1 MAGFFCRSLIICLLF
16 LLAMASAAVA
26 KEDYR
31 NSIILYGAK
40 YTPDK
45 LGDIFLNS
53 HETSNSYLAAL
64 AWNREFSRSFGDLGW
79 ETEIQAVKHFGG
91 QHHLEFNA
99 LVVARWHRFPW
110 NRRIATTVAVGEG
123 LSLATRT
130 PQLERDNHTRVNALL
145 NYLLFE
151 LTLAP
156 PQSRWYWSGRIH
168 HRSGVYGL
176 FDGVHGASNFIG
188 TGLGYRF

>member
-1 MAGFFCRSLIICLLF
+1 MAGFFCRSLILCVFVSVALET
-16 LLAMASAAVA
+16 AAVA
-26 KEDYR
+26 REDYR
-31 NSIILYGAK
+31 NSLVLYGAK

-53 HETSNSYLAAL
+53 HETANSHLVAL

-79 ETEIQAVKHFGG
+79 EAEIQGVKHFGG
-91 QHHLEFNA
+91 QQHLEFNA
-99 LVVARWHRFPW
+99 LIVARWHRFPW
-110 NRRIATTVAVGEG
+110 NRRVATTVAVGEG

-130 PQLERDNHTRVNALL
+130 PRLERENHTRVNALL

-151 LTLAP
+151 VTLAP

-168 HRSGVYGL
+168 HRSGIYGL

-188 TGLGYRF
+188 TGFGYRF